1 MLGKETCTVSLF
13 CIWTLKKG
21 IDKLEQ
27 VQWRASKTVLGW
39 SIGPGRRGR
48 ESRVLC
54 IKGRLWSTSWQPAH
68 TREGIAEKMEEAML
82 FV

>member
-1 MLGKETCTVSLF
+1 MEGQQNSAGLEHWSWEKRLG
-13 CIWTLKKG
+13 
-21 IDKLEQ
+21 EQ
-27 VQWRASKTVLGW
+27 GL
-39 SIGPGRRGR
+39 
-48 ESRVLC
+48 LC